1 LARPLTTPATDPAA
15 EPIPWSEIPQ
25 TGLLES
31 LRHAPRVRENMLGVV
46 SERYRSHGPVVR
58 QKQGPMSMVS
68 LFGPDAN
75 RMLLL
80 DRDEIFSARRSWHMI
95 MGRIFT
101 NGLLLRDGE
110 DHRHHRRLLREAFR
124 TPALES
130 YLAGMNELI
139 AEAVDAWSRHQGEFL
154 AFQRIKE
161 MTLEMACRTFLGLP
175 AREDRTKLNASFEA
189 TVAASMSIVRLP
201 LPGLEFNRGLK
212 GRRYMVDL
220 FRGLVK
226 ERRGGTGTDIFTR
239 MCNSV
244 DEEGRQLADQEIID
258 HMIFLMMAAHDT
270 TTSTLTSLLYEL
282 AANPAWQERIRDEMR
297 AFDKPAFEYDDVL
310 EVPDTILA
318 IQETLRRYPPLST
331 IPRVAIEPFEWA
343 GCQIPA
349 NTMVVIYPIHTHH
362 MDEWWSEPFR
372 FDPDR
377 FAPGREEHK
386 RHSHSYIPFGGG
398 NHMCLGLRFAELQIK
413 AVLFQLVKKL
423 RWSVPAGYTMPVQQA
438 PISKPRDGL
447 PLLLERI

>member
-1 LARPLTTPATDPAA
+1 MA
-15 EPIPWSEIPQ
+15 EPQTLHPSETSPIPWSEIPR
-25 TGLLES
+25 TSLRES
-31 LRHAPRVRENMLGVV
+31 LRHAPRIRQDMLGVV
-46 SERYRSHGPVVR
+46 TERYQTHGPVVR
-58 QKQGPMSMVS
+58 QKQGPMSMVN

-80 DRDEIFSARRSWHMI
+80 DRDEIFSAKRSWHMI

-110 DHRHHRRLLREAFR
+110 DHRYHRRLLREAFR

-130 YLAGMNELI
+130 YLQGMNELI
-139 AEAVDAWSRHQGEFL
+139 AATVDEWAESRGEFL
-154 AFQRIKE
+154 AFHRIKE
-161 MTLEMACRTFLGLP
+161 MALEMACRTFLGLP
-175 AREDRTKLNASFEA
+175 PGQDRSKLNRSFEA

-201 LPGLEFNRGLK
+201 IPGLEFNRGLQ
-212 GRRYMVDL
+212 GRRYMIEL
-220 FRGLVK
+220 FQGLVN
-226 ERRGGTGTDIFTR
+226 ERRGTDGTDIFTR
-239 MCNSV
+239 MCNAV
-244 DEEGRQLADQEIID
+244 DEEGKQLSDQEIID

-270 TTSTLTSLLYEL
+270 TTSTLTSMLYEL
-282 AANPAWQERIRDEMR
+282 AKHPEWQERIRSEMR
-297 AFDKPAFEYDDVL
+297 GLDKPAIEYNDVL

-331 IPRVAIEPFEWA
+331 IPRVATESFEWA
-343 GCQIPA
+343 GCEIPA

-362 MDEWWSEPFR
+362 MEEWWSEPFR

-377 FAPGREEHK
+377 FGPGREEHK

-413 AVLFQLVKKL
+413 AVLFELTKKL
-423 RWSVPAGYTMPVQQA
+423 RWSVPDGYTMPVQQA
-438 PISKPRDGL
+438 PISKPNDGL
-447 PLLLERI
+447 PLTLERI